1 MSIKFDTTYRHINQR
16 NRSELSEVTSKLRR
30 ANHDLK
36 RHLSSHELHAP
47 DPALECAAKAIGDA
61 RRTISGSVSSEGLDR
76 LARDV
81 FDAPGDRHA

>member
-1 MSIKFDTTYRHINQR
+1 MSINTTYRFITPRHHT
-16 NRSELSEVTSKLRR
+16 ELREVTTRLRE
-30 ANHDLK
+30 ANHGLK
-36 RHLSSHELHAP
+36 RYLSRPELHAP

-81 FDAPGDRHA
+81 FNVPGNNHA

>member
-1 MSIKFDTTYRHINQR
+1 MSIKFDTTHRHINPR
-16 NRSELSEVTSKLRR
+16 HHSELRAATNRLRE
-30 ANHDLK
+30 ANHGLK
-36 RHLSSHELHAP
+36 RFLSTHELHAP

-81 FDAPGDRHA
+81 FEPVETSR